1 MIGRGAGMTTRHY
14 EVPPQLEDLLLE
26 FTVNVLVNQ
35 PDNLVAYAV
44 EYFTRLNESGN
55 KYSGANS
62 KLAPADTNNVQ
73 DGGVSDQDDSMMSE
87 DEGPPQNCNYRRKS
101 VFAEA
106 YNPEEDDDEGQK
118 AVFPKS
124 DEQRARLSDAVQ
136 GILLFRA
143 LDPHQMQEVI
153 DAMFERKVTAGEN
166 VIQQGDDGDNFYVI
180 ESGRYSIYVKMDD
193 SAEPKKVGSYDN
205 KGSFGELA
213 LMYNMP
219 RAATI
224 TADEEGSLWAMDRQ
238 TFRRIVLKNAFK
250 KRKMYESLLET
261 VPMLKAL
268 ETPVTVDRRLQ
279 TPAAAVDR
287 RLQTPAAAVDRRL
300 QTPVTVDRRLQTPAA
315 VDRRLQIPAAVD
327 RRLQTPAAVDR
338 RLQTPAAA
346 VDRRLQT
353 PAAASVARSASCS
366 GRGGALVPYERMN
379 LADALVPRTFTDGE
393 LIIEQGDEADGMYFV
408 EEGTVRITRTE
419 HGQAEVQI
427 NVIEK
432 GGYLGELAL
441 ITKNPRA
448 ASAYAVGDVRLAF
461 LDREA
466 FERLLGPCMDVM
478 KREMENYEEELQKIF
493 GSSVN
498 ISDVR

>member
-1 MIGRGAGMTTRHY
+1 MTSRHY

-35 PDNLVAYAV
+35 PDNLVGYAV
-44 EYFTRLNESGN
+44 EYFTRLNESSS
-55 KYSGANS
+55 KYSGNN

-73 DGGVSDQDDSMMSE
+73 DGAASDQDDSMMSE
-87 DEGPPQNCNYRRKS
+87 DEAPPQNCNYRRKS

-153 DAMFERKVTAGEN
+153 DAMFDRKVTAGEN
-166 VIQQGDDGDNFYVI
+166 VIQQGDDGDNFYVV
-180 ESGRYSIYVKMDD
+180 ESGQYSIYVKMDD

-224 TADEEGSLWAMDRQ
+224 TADVEGSLWAMDRQ

-250 KRKMYESLLET
+250 KRKMYEALLET
-261 VPMLKAL
+261 VPMLKTL
-268 ETPVTVDRRLQ
+268 E
-279 TPAAAVDR
+279 
-287 RLQTPAAAVDRRL
+287 
-300 QTPVTVDRRLQTPAA
+300 
-315 VDRRLQIPAAVD
+315 
-327 RRLQTPAAVDR
+327 
-338 RLQTPAAA
+338 
-346 VDRRLQT
+346 
-353 PAAASVARSASCS
+353 
-366 GRGGALVPYERMN
+366 PYERMN

-393 LIIEQGDEADGMYFV
+393 LIIEQGDDADGMYFV

-419 HGQAEVQI
+419 QGQDEVQI

-461 LDREA
+461 LDRDA

>member
-1 MIGRGAGMTTRHY
+1 MTTRHY

-44 EYFTRLNESGN
+44 QYFTRLNE
-55 KYSGANS
+55 SGANS

-268 ETPVTVDRRLQ
+268 E
-279 TPAAAVDR
+279 
-287 RLQTPAAAVDRRL
+287 
-300 QTPVTVDRRLQTPAA
+300 
-315 VDRRLQIPAAVD
+315 
-327 RRLQTPAAVDR
+327 
-338 RLQTPAAA
+338 
-346 VDRRLQT
+346 
-353 PAAASVARSASCS
+353 
-366 GRGGALVPYERMN
+366 PYERMN

>member
-1 MIGRGAGMTTRHY
+1 MTTRHY

-35 PDNLVAYAV
+35 PENLVAYAV
-44 EYFTRLNESGN
+44 EYFTRLNESSS
-55 KYSGANS
+55 KYNN
-62 KLAPADTNNVQ
+62 KLAPSETNNVAE
-73 DGGVSDQDDSMMSE
+73 DGAASDQDDSMMSD
-87 DEGPPQNCNYRRKS
+87 DEAPPQNCTYRRKS

-118 AVFPKS
+118 AVYPKS
-124 DEQRARLSDAVQ
+124 DEQRARLSEAVQ

-143 LDPHQMQEVI
+143 LDPAQVQEVL
-153 DAMFERKVTAGEN
+153 DAMFERKVSPGEN
-166 VIQQGDDGDNFYVI
+166 VIQQGDDGDNFYVV
-180 ESGRYSIYVKMDD
+180 ESGQYSIYVKTDD
-193 SAEPKKVGSYDN
+193 SEEPKKVGSYDN
-205 KGSFGELA
+205 SGSFGELA

-224 TADEEGSLWAMDRQ
+224 TADTEGSLWAMDRQ
-238 TFRRIVLKNAFK
+238 TFRRIVLKSAFK
-250 KRKMYESLLET
+250 KRKMYEKLLES

-268 ETPVTVDRRLQ
+268 E
-279 TPAAAVDR
+279 
-287 RLQTPAAAVDRRL
+287 
-300 QTPVTVDRRLQTPAA
+300 
-315 VDRRLQIPAAVD
+315 
-327 RRLQTPAAVDR
+327 
-338 RLQTPAAA
+338 
-346 VDRRLQT
+346 
-353 PAAASVARSASCS
+353 
-366 GRGGALVPYERMN
+366 PYERMN
-379 LADALVPRTFTDGE
+379 LADALVPRTFNDGE

-408 EEGTVRITRTE
+408 EEGTVRITRAE
-419 HGQAEVQI
+419 QGQEEVQI
-427 NVIEK
+427 NTIEE

-441 ITKNPRA
+441 ITNRPRA
-448 ASAYAVGDVRLAF
+448 ASAYAVGSVRLAF